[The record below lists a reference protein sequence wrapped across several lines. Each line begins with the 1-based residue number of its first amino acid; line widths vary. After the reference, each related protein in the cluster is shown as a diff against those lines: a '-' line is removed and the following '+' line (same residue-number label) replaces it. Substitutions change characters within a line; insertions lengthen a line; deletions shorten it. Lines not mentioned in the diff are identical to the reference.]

1 MCVCV
6 CKALLLLHSH
16 LFTWNAEILKN
27 NNNNNNKKATR
38 VSQCEREYSSEDMVN
53 VYSAHVLGHDSL
65 FLSLSLNSSK
75 RTKGTFTSGQDD
87 HSVVEAQLE
96 KRS

>member
-1 MCVCV
+1 ML
-6 CKALLLLHSH
+6 KLLKIIIMIIKRQLGSL
-16 LFTWNAEILKN
+16 NVKE
-27 NNNNNNKKATR
+27 
-38 VSQCEREYSSEDMVN
+38 SSEDMVN